1 MEQHPSPV
9 APQAPPETTITR
21 RVGRDLALMVLGAGQ
36 LASTAVLFAILAT
49 SDSRLL
55 SRGAF
60 AGYLTVSAGAWIPAP
75 KHPGRAVL
83 AMSVAF
89 AALLSL
95 LVAANWPGG

>member
-21 RVGRDLALMVLGAGQ
+21 RVGRDLALMVLGAGR
-36 LASTAVLFAILAT
+36 LRRAAVLFAILAT

-83 AMSVAF
+83 AMSLGF
-89 AALLSL
+89 AALLGL
-95 LVAANWPGG
+95 MIAAWQGG